1 MNTIQNN
8 ILTAI
13 LITTMSLCFTT
24 TAQNAD
30 REEIQ
35 RQTERLRQPLGVKN
49 DAEWAILSERI
60 AKVIE
65 LRNAG
70 GGRGGNRDDRARG
83 GRQRD
88 QGAGDRTQRNRGQGN
103 RDRAEGNR
111 GERERRESDRTRSG
125 QNRRERDQA
134 NRGQG
139 NRGESDRNQGDRNRN
154 GRERNFDPNS
164 QQGKLQS
171 ALERNASES
180 EMNRLLKAYRVE
192 RESNARKLEQARA
205 ALREIVTV
213 RQEVVLVLNRLLD

>member
-103 RDRAEGNR
+103 RDGAEGNR
-111 GERERRESDRTRSG
+111 DERERREGDRTRSG
-125 QNRRERDQA
+125 HEIRPIA
-134 NRGQG
+134 
-139 NRGESDRNQGDRNRN
+139 
-154 GRERNFDPNS
+154 
-164 QQGKLQS
+164 GKGTEEKVI
-171 ALERNASES
+171 AT
-180 EMNRLLKAYRVE
+180 RVI
-192 RESNARKLEQARA
+192 
-205 ALREIVTV
+205 EIVTDGKGTLAPILHRV
-213 RQEVVLVLNRLLD
+213 SFNPPWSAMHPRVK